1 MIYPDQA
8 DEEQAVNEPGWTGGW
23 RAAALV
29 TALAA
34 LANPGSLPGQEA
46 TGGAWERADPVHSTL
61 ELTGYTGVLLPMSV
75 LGSLDETQQ
84 ADLSTKPAFAAG
96 LDVWFGG
103 GFGLGIMGGIASP
116 DLTLT
121 TADPEGGP
129 ADVAELGTVD
139 YLHGE
144 ALLLWR
150 PRISGSAAVLLPH
163 VGAGAGIRKLGFD
176 ADSGF
181 EDTTDAVLVLAAG
194 AQVRVSDRIHIRLD
208 VRDLMSSF
216 EGGPFESSDTQHDL
230 FVHVGLGIGL

>member
-1 MIYPDQA
+1 MRI
-8 DEEQAVNEPGWTGGW
+8 PGWTGRWGT
-23 RAAALV
+23 AALV
-29 TALAA
+29 GALTALAA
-34 LANPGSLPGQEA
+34 PDGLAGQESA
-46 TGGAWERADPVHSTL
+46 GGAWDRHDPLPSTL
-61 ELTGYTGVLLPMSV
+61 ELTGYAGIILPMSV

-84 ADLSTKPAFAAG
+84 AELSTKPAFAAG

-103 GFGLGIMGGIASP
+103 GFGLGVVGGVASP
-116 DLTLT
+116 DLALT

-150 PRISGSAAVLLPH
+150 PDVSGSAAVLLPH
-163 VGAGAGIRKLGFD
+163 FGAGAGIRRLGFE

-181 EDTTDAVLVLAAG
+181 DDTTDAVLVLAAG
-194 AQVRVSDRIHIRLD
+194 AQVRVAERVHVRLD
-208 VRDLMSSF
+208 VRDLVSSF
-216 EGGPFESSDTQHDL
+216 EGGPFERSDTQHDL

>member
-1 MIYPDQA
+1 M
-8 DEEQAVNEPGWTGGW
+8 NGPGWTGGW

-29 TALAA
+29 ALAA
-34 LANPGSLPGQEA
+34 LANPGELAGQEA
-46 TGGAWERADPVHSTL
+46 AGGAWQRENPVPSTL
-61 ELTGYTGVLLPMSV
+61 ELTGYAGVILPMSV
-75 LGSLDETQQ
+75 LGSRDETQQ

-103 GFGLGIMGGIASP
+103 GFGLGLMGGLASP

-144 ALLLWR
+144 ALLVWR
-150 PRISGSAAVLLPH
+150 PGVSGSGAVLLPH
-163 VGAGAGIRKLGFD
+163 FGAGAGIRRLGFD
-176 ADSGF
+176 AATGF

-194 AQVRVSDRIHIRLD
+194 AQVRISDRLHLRLD

-216 EGGPFESSDTQHDL
+216 EGGPFESADTQHDL